1 MYKVK
6 EILNSIAKLVQPL
19 LDLLKTKNPKDAL
32 PRDYVQERKYIA
44 SLIFNVVTGKS
55 IVREALLKFPKDLDD
70 PSSIAA
76 YHALIHLE
84 ADEDIRKKDG
94 LYKQEQDDYII
105 SVAETLQKGEELPFN
120 VIKEY
125 SDFYDWAPSQFSNT
139 KKGIWEKLKR
149 VINI

>member
-1 MYKVK
+1 MLT
-6 EILNSIAKLVQPL
+6 E
-19 LDLLKTKNPKDAL
+19 KT
-32 PRDYVQERKYIA
+32 
-44 SLIFNVVTGKS
+44 

-84 ADEDIRKKDG
+84 ADEDLRKQDG

-105 SVAETLQKGEELPFN
+105 FIAETFQRGEELPQN
-120 VIKEY
+120 IIREY
-125 SDFYDWAPSQFSNT
+125 ADFYEWAPSQFSNT

-149 VINI
+149 DINI

>member
-1 MYKVK
+1 MHKVK
-6 EILNSIAKLVQPL
+6 EILNSIAKLVQPF

-44 SLIFNVVTGKS
+44 SLIFDVVTGKS
-55 IVREALLKFPKDLDD
+55 IVREALLKFPKDLND

-84 ADEDIRKKDG
+84 ADEDIRNKDG

-105 SVAETLQKGEELPFN
+105 SIAEIFQKGEELPFN